1 MTEQEAEKALRW
13 LAKEL
18 GPNWKAGA
26 DVSPVMDCAGIR
38 PPIGVEYGGEISLCR
53 GWTWAEAVE
62 AFTDACGKDGVI
74 AGFIPKRL
82 RACSA
87 EELLLKMAV
96 DGLLQETPGKT
107 VL

>member
-18 GPNWKAGA
+18 GSNWKAGA

-38 PPIGVEYGGEISLCR
+38 PPIGVEYCDSFSLCR
-53 GWTWAEAVE
+53 GWTWTEAVE
-62 AFTDACGKDGVI
+62 AFADACGEDGII
-74 AGFIPKRL
+74 AGFVPERL
-82 RACSA
+82 RARSA

-96 DGLLQETPGKT
+96 MS
-107 VL
+107 